1 MNKQTRN
8 VQSVTFHRFDRKGW
22 SVFRSLGR
30 QVRIGVLSA
39 ATLTVASAAMAEEGS
54 TALKTTDEKIAEPQ
68 VEAVQDELDMA
79 EVTVSGTL
87 APLTQL
93 QSARIVSVLSRQDI
107 EQAGAQCV
115 NDLLKLASGVDVRQ
129 RGGFGVQT
137 DISIDGGTYE
147 QITIL
152 LNGVNISNPH
162 TGHLA
167 FDLPVS
173 ISDIER
179 IEVLQGAAS
188 RVYGGQ
194 AFGGAINIV
203 TRRDDKDS
211 YEAGAEAGSW
221 GTVQADGRASFIRRN
236 IRSVVSGG
244 GGRSDGGTFN
254 DAWKM
259 GKLYYNGG
267 FDHSKF
273 SLDWQFGLSRKDY
286 GANTFYSGSSIDQ
299 WEQNERYL
307 VSIAAE
313 TKGIVHLH
321 PEVYWNRTYDNYQ
334 WHKGTPNNSHQA
346 DVYGLRLS
354 GWTQWKLG
362 KTAFGAELRNEGI
375 LSSKLGHAMDT
386 INFTWAHGAE
396 KQYTHRD
403 NRTLASFN
411 LEHNVVLDRWTISA
425 GVVANMTTSVSSRMR
440 FYPGVDISYRPAT
453 GTKLFLSY
461 NKGFRLP
468 SFTDLFYDSPDITG
482 NDQLRP
488 EENRSL
494 SLGARYQWKGISL
507 MARGFYNRG
516 HNMIDYVKPK
526 FGDKARADN
535 FDLDAVGAQAEI
547 SLNFTQLTKQDIY
560 LKNFTVGYTYLH
572 QDRDGKYAL
581 FTSLYADDYLRHKLT
596 ASLHHKIYDRL
607 SATWAVRYQQRMGSY
622 QVYDGLKAT
631 DQLCGYT
638 PYATL
643 DLKLQW
649 TDSHYEIYVKGT
661 NLTDRRYCDLGNI
674 PQPGV
679 CVMGGARVKF

>member
-1 MNKQTRN
+1 MKKQTRN
-8 VQSVTFHRFDRKGW
+8 VQQVTFHRFNRKSW

-30 QVRIGVLSA
+30 QVRIGVLGA
-39 ATLTVASAAMAEEGS
+39 ATLAVASAAMAEEGQS
-54 TALKTTDEKIAEPQ
+54 AMQMSDLKTAEPKE
-68 VEAVQDELDMA
+68 EAIKDELDMS

-93 QSARIVSVLSRQDI
+93 QSARIVSVLSRRDI

-203 TRRDDKDS
+203 TRSDEKHS
-211 YEAGAEAGSW
+211 YEAGAEGGSW
-221 GTVQADGRASFIRRN
+221 GTVQADGRVSLVTGRVRN
-236 IRSVVSGG
+236 SLSGS
-244 GGRSDGGTFN
+244 GGRSDGGTVN
-254 DAWKM
+254 DAWSS
-259 GKLYYNGG
+259 GRLYYRGD
-267 FDHSKF
+267 FSHDKF
-273 SLDWQFGLSRKDY
+273 NLDWQFGFSRKEY

-299 WEQNERYL
+299 WEQNERYMI
-307 VSIAAE
+307 SIAGE
-313 TKGIVHLH
+313 TKGVVHLR
-321 PEVYWNRTYDNYQ
+321 PQVYWNRTYDNYQ

-346 DVYGLRLS
+346 DVYGVRLS
-354 GWTQWKLG
+354 GWTDWLCG
-362 KTAFGAELRNEGI
+362 KTAFGADLRNEGI
-375 LSSKLGHAMDT
+375 LSSKLGHQMDEV
-386 INFTWAHGAE
+386 NFIWAHGAE

-411 LEHNVVLDRWTISA
+411 LEHNVVLNHWTISA
-425 GVVANMTTSVSSRMR
+425 GVVANMTTSVGSRMR

-468 SFTDLFYDSPDITG
+468 SFTDLYYDSPDITG
-482 NDQLRP
+482 NGQLRP

-494 SLGARYQWKGISL
+494 SFGARYQWRGLSA
-507 MARGFYNRG
+507 MARAFYNRG
-516 HNMIDYVKPK
+516 HNMIDYVKPQ

-535 FDLDAVGAQAEI
+535 FDLDAVGVQAE
-547 SLNFTQLTKQDIY
+547 LGLDFAQLTKRDIY
-560 LKNFTVGYTYLH
+560 LKNFTLGYTFLH
-572 QDRDGKYAL
+572 QDRDGKYNI

-596 ASLHHKIYDRL
+596 ASLHHKTYDRL

-622 QVYDGLKAT
+622 QVYEGLTAT
-631 DQLCGYT
+631 NRLQSYHPYT
-638 PYATL
+638 TL

-649 TDSHYEIYVKGT
+649 TDRHFDIYVKGT
-661 NLTDRRYCDLGNI
+661 NLTDHRYCDLGNI
-674 PQPGV
+674 LQPGI
-679 CVMGGARVKF
+679 CIMGGARVKF